1 MFRRPSCSGCA
12 PPESS
17 SFVRWARQAEARAA
31 QDAGAQILIV
41 QGVEAGGHVRGTRP
55 LHELVPE
62 VVAVTTVPVL
72 AAGGITDGADV
83 ATVLASGAQ
92 GAVLGTA
99 LIATPESFAH
109 TYHKQRLVEAST
121 GDTVLTEAF
130 HINWPAGA
138 RVRVLAS
145 AVTRGERGDPFG
157 RARRV
162 SPWYRSAR

>member
-1 MFRRPSCSGCA
+1 MWSRRSCSACGPLAWSSCA
-12 PPESS
+12 R
-17 SFVRWARQAEARAA
+17 VGTAAEARAA
-31 QDAGAQILIV
+31 QAAGAQVLIA